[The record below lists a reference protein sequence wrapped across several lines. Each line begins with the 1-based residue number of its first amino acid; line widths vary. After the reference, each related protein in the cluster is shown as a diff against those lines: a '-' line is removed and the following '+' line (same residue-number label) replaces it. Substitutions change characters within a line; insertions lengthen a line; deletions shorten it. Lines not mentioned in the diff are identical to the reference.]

1 VGQNNTNKTSK
12 LTRAVSLIVTA
23 GVALGALSTTSI
35 AGTPSDH
42 SPPDQMLVVT
52 TNVQEAWGGTTNDM
66 RNMSELDNYVRRLL
80 NQVPFHPD
88 VVLLQEVRRKS
99 AKYIK
104 NLLTDATGDAYGW
117 GWTPPRRPWTQN
129 PQRRWEMDSGILI
142 NTETTRKLDQ
152 GGWIDLTYKRS
163 QASDRSIRVETTR
176 HARVSVAERDGDMS
190 LGAASVHLQYGRMMA
205 RYEDRYQ
212 VAWTDKIAS
221 TLMNRYPSTTR
232 TFGGDFN
239 QDRCEGQSDVRN
251 CRRAPFWANVTT
263 DPWNYDDMLY
273 RAFLDGDN
281 GVGLGGVD
289 FIFTRGTTVSAGSDT
304 SYDKNDPQQFY
315 SDHRFFWGVVSD

>member
-1 VGQNNTNKTSK
+1 MGQNNTNKTSK
-12 LTRAVSLIVTA
+12 LTRAVAAAVMAVL
-23 GVALGALSTTSI
+23 ALGALSTTSI
-35 AGTPSDH
+35 AGSVADH
-42 SPPDQMLVVT
+42 SPPGQMLVVT

-66 RNMSELDNYVRRLL
+66 RSMSELDNYVRRLL

-104 NLLTDATGDAYGW
+104 GKLTRATGDTYRFGW
-117 GWTPPRRPWTQN
+117 RPPFRPWTQN
-129 PQRRWEMDSGILI
+129 PKRRWEMDSAILI
-142 NTETTRKLDQ
+142 NAETTRKLDR

-163 QASDRSIRVETTR
+163 HAADKSIRVETTR
-176 HARVSVAERDGDMS
+176 HARVSVAERDGGMT
-190 LGAASVHLQYGRMMA
+190 LGAASVHLQYGRMLA

-212 VAWTDKIAS
+212 AKWTDKIAD
-221 TLMNRYPSTTR
+221 TLMNRYPSTRR
-232 TFGGDFN
+232 TIGGDFN
-239 QDRCEGQSDVRN
+239 QDRCRGSSDVRN
-251 CRRAPFWANVTT
+251 CRRSPFWANLTT

-289 FIFTRGTTVSAGSDT
+289 FIFTTGDTGAAGSDT
-304 SYDKNDPQQFY
+304 SYDKNDPSQFY
-315 SDHRFFWGVVSD
+315 SDHRFFWGVVSE